1 MKETLEV
8 YKNGHNYITDVDNL
22 YIDVLSKFETR
33 TKEFFK
39 EIENMQSSW
48 EEKYLATQEK
58 VNMIIYGN
66 KEGKKKHR
74 ENRADLY
81 EKVVR
86 RSKGWKN
93 YESLSMAFLVVC
105 VTMQIFAI
113 FNYSVKIF
121 PAPTTDIRFFGILSW
136 VALSF
141 HWLPQSFLSVYS
153 SIKYDNYFKRSREDD
168 KWLNNY
174 FKCASSIIDAR
185 CYLNE
190 ICQKE
195 YLNKQLLESY
205 HDYSELVDEYKKLY
219 DDYEKLKSSL
229 KNV

>member
-8 YKNGHNYITDVDNL
+8 YKKGHNYITDVENL

-33 TKEFFK
+33 TEEFFK

-48 EEKYLATQEK
+48 EEKYFATQEK

-81 EKVVR
+81 KKIVR

-93 YESLSMAFLVVC
+93 YESLSRALMVVFA
-105 VTMQIFAI
+105 TMQIFAI
-113 FNYSVKIF
+113 FNYFVKIF
-121 PAPTTDIRFFGILSW
+121 PATTTDLRFFNLFVWIVLC
-136 VALSF
+136 F
-141 HWLPQSFLSVYS
+141 YWLPQSFLSVYS
-153 SIKYDNYFKRSREDD
+153 LKYDDYFKRSREDN

-174 FKCASSIIDAR
+174 FKCASSITDAR
-185 CYLNE
+185 GYLNE
-190 ICQKE
+190 ICKKE
-195 YLNKQLLESY
+195 RLNKQLLESY
-205 HDYSELVDEYKKLY
+205 HNYSELAYKYEKLY
-219 DDYEKLKSSL
+219 NDYEKLKMSI